1 MTRLVES
8 GSLQDLR
15 RAICVDDR
23 TFSCRFQCGNGK
35 AGTVPVL
42 VLLLGPGRFGSISWV
57 LQVFAVLNPY
67 SKWPYD
73 CDLATGNKKCKAR

>member
-1 MTRLVES
+1 MCDPFCKHPALLS
-8 GSLQDLR
+8 K
-15 RAICVDDR
+15 AILTLVDDR
-23 TFSCRFQCGNGK
+23 TFSCRSQCGK